1 MLKPG
6 MLSRTILVADDDAL
20 LRESLCD
27 LLLDLGVSP
36 QPVGNAGSA
45 IEVLTRT
52 RCDLVLSDVDMPDMT
67 GFALLGWI
75 QAHQRVPAVLMSA
88 RADQHLDREAHRAGA
103 LALLPKPV
111 AARSIAALIHRLFDD
126 QTT

>member
-6 MLSRTILVADDDAL
+6 MLARTILVADDDAL

-27 LLLDLGVSP
+27 LLADLGVTPWS
-36 QPVGNAGSA
+36 VGNAGEA
-45 IEVLTRT
+45 IQVLTRT

-67 GFALLGWI
+67 GFALLSWI

-88 RADQHLDREAHRAGA
+88 RADPQMDLAAQRAGA
-103 LALLPKPV
+103 LALLSKPV
-111 AARSIAALIHRLFDD
+111 AAGSISTLIHRLFDD
-126 QTT
+126 PAN